1 MHRFSLWIRIPI
13 TALIVSGLVALVVS
27 LFGWLRSWTAT
38 QFSNGMFY
46 VGVLAILVAIIFSFN
61 RKSTLPDYYKPK
73 TTSGKVETRDDGIRL
88 WVADMNRGYNAF
100 LLMSLVGALL
110 IGLSVWI
117 ASYVI

>member
-1 MHRFSLWIRIPI
+1 MHRYSLWIRIPI
-13 TALIVSGLVALVVS
+13 TALIVSTLTALVVS
-27 LFGWLRSWTAT
+27 LFGWIRSWSLT

-46 VGVLAILVAIIFSFN
+46 AGVLALVVAIIFSFN
-61 RKSTLPDYYKPK
+61 RKSTYPDYYKPK
-73 TTSGKVETRDDGIRL
+73 TTSGEYEGQGEGIRL

-100 LLMSLVGALL
+100 LLMTLVGALL

>member
-1 MHRFSLWIRIPI
+1 MHKLSLWIRIPV
-13 TALIVSGLVALVVS
+13 TALAVSTLAALAVY
-27 LFGWLRSWTAT
+27 LFGLLRSWDTT

-46 VGVLAILVAIIFSFN
+46 AGMAAILIAIIFSFN

-73 TTSGKVETRDDGIRL
+73 EAPGKQVDQGDGIML
-88 WVADMNRGYNAF
+88 WVQDMNRGYNAF